1 MCPVNVSSLTRRSV
15 PTLLKPGTDSGFIL
29 SFRFPDRSVL
39 FQYHSWGEFHLWARP
54 SPHPRPH
61 CGFIDALLLLG
72 KKDSCFIKYISQL
85 ASLICRIVGVSCAHL
100 LHVYFTRVSL
110 TRPRLEGGCAKK
122 RLLGLASKIYTSLWR
137 RILKITSRNSNS

>member
-15 PTLLKPGTDSGFIL
+15 PTLLKPGTDSGFVL
-29 SFRFPDRSVL
+29 SSCSWTEVFFFNIIHEESFISEPAPRRIIAPTVVL
-39 FQYHSWGEFHLWARP
+39 LTLCCSLK
-54 SPHPRPH
+54 
-61 CGFIDALLLLG
+61 

-122 RLLGLASKIYTSLWR
+122 RLLGLASKIYTSL
-137 RILKITSRNSNS
+137 